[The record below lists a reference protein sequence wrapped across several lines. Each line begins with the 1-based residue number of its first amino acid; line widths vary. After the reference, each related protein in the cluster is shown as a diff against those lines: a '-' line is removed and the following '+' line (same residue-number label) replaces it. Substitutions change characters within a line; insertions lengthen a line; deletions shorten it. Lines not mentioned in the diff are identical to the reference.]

1 MGRVGDTMTNNTPV
15 NNGMLA
21 QTWINVVKKCR
32 AQAADEDAAFII
44 ETAID
49 DLMHMVHERTNFD
62 ARTLDDM
69 CDRMS
74 EEIERAERLQ
84 QANFKLASD
93 NARLAADNERLESE
107 LTAISREFEQMRA
120 DVQTRAIEIEFANIE
135 HEELKQQ
142 IRGLER
148 EIGVW
153 EQSHHKLNVRAND
166 QAMII
171 INERVNNEQL
181 KQKIDL
187 LVSELA
193 HVQELN
199 SVLDAD
205 GDLYRDLYAEVRA
218 EKAYSEDASKDFAR
232 ALLLIAA
239 LETDN
244 PHMTTIAELA
254 TAELER
260 LS

>member
-1 MGRVGDTMTNNTPV
+1 MTNNTPV

-21 QTWINVVKKCR
+21 QRWINVVKKCR

-49 DLMHMVHERTNFD
+49 DLMHMVHERTDFD

-93 NARLAADNERLESE
+93 NARLAADVERAEKE
-107 LTAISREFEQMRA
+107 LIELRDIAKTHAQ
-120 DVQTRAIEIEFANIE
+120 EIEYYDIE
-135 HEELKQQ
+135 RDENLLALKQVQ
-142 IRGLER
+142 RER
-148 EIGVW
+148 VAW
-153 EQSHHKLNVRAND
+153 EHSYNILNEGYND
-166 QAMII
+166 QARVI

-181 KQKIDL
+181 KQRIAAL
-187 LVSELA
+187 ESELA
-193 HVQELN
+193 HVQALN
-199 SVLDAD
+199 SLLDAD
-205 GDLYRDLYAEVRA
+205 VDLYRDLYAEVRA
-218 EKAYSEDASKDFAR
+218 DKAYSEQASKEFTR

-239 LETDN
+239 LDTEN
-244 PHMTTIAELA
+244 PHMVTIAELA